1 MRTNRS
7 PIPVRT
13 HEGARAKR
21 IGPLLELRRSILS
34 CLLWENEFYES
45 GVQIAKRIQDL
56 VKEVDPVNVANLAI
70 EARHEM
76 KLRHAPL
83 LLAVS
88 MARLPSHRTYVA
100 ATIASIVNRP
110 DELAEFLALYWKDG
124 KCPLANQV
132 KLGLAEAFGKFNEY
146 QLAKWN
152 RKSEIKLKD
161 VISIWLL
168 DVEFTAISVAV
179 VPS

>member
-1 MRTNRS
+1 MARINKS
-7 PIPVRT
+7 PQTIRT
-13 HEGARAKR
+13 HERVKAKK
-21 IGPLLELRRSILS
+21 INDEQKLRRSVLS

-45 GVQIAKRIQDL
+45 GVKIAERIQSL
-56 VKEVDPVNVANLAI
+56 VKEVDPRIVMDLAI
-70 EARHEM
+70 EARHAM

-83 LLAVS
+83 LLAVA
-88 MARLPSHRTYVA
+88 MVRLPSHRPYVSG
-100 ATIASIVNRP
+100 TLKSVINRP

-161 VISIWLL
+161 VIRLCHP
-168 DVEFTAISVAV
+168 
-179 VPS
+179 VP